1 MKKEMYN
8 LLSSNNWVL
17 KDIGKIEKNEYNYFW
32 VYEPLGL
39 RLFVYD
45 YYEKDKVSSTF
56 ININS
61 RIKKVQDQIKDK
73 KLLYQTQIKKIN
85 IIQQEIKKIINGVE
99 KIIKKNNITDI
110 FIKANNKNI
119 LDHHYFS
126 NEILDYFF
134 YFEDEQRYYLIN
146 LPNDFGIEFLK
157 YQNIYED
164 IIINDFFICYQ
175 IINSVNDNL
184 LNQEIRFYSKPRA
197 RNLNYVYC
205 SIFNGDKRIETNN
218 PKKIIE
224 NIKKHVE
231 NAKKIN
237 NLVKKQ
243 KERANIIN
251 DIFKQIE
258 EDSFISSR
266 YNIIRNDL
274 NGKITLY
281 ATSSFKNNKY
291 WNPNN
296 IDIRV
301 IFDDNEIWLEA
312 SGLGMFK
319 NPLSFIKTLRI
330 LWSSVIIN

>member
-1 MKKEMYN
+1 MYD

-17 KDIGKIEKNEYNYFW
+17 KDIGKIEKNEYDYFW

-39 RLFVYD
+39 RILVYI
-45 YYEKDKVSSTF
+45 YYEKNKIGSSF
-56 ININS
+56 ADNM
-61 RIKKVQDQIKDK
+61 IKKAQNQFEDK
-73 KLLYQTQIKKIN
+73 KLLYQTRIKKIN
-85 IIQQEIKKIINGVE
+85 NIQQESQRIADRIK

-110 FIKANNKNI
+110 FIKTNNKNI
-119 LDHHYFS
+119 FS

-184 LNQEIRFYSKPRA
+184 LNQEIRFYSKTRA

-224 NIKKHVE
+224 NIKKHIE